1 MQSAVFFW
9 VILLTGMWVRGS
21 SLNGPLLVFEI
32 YQQGFGMYVKY
43 LMVGY
48 LIVFAVTMLVQF
60 MGYFLRNSAELI
72 GENVPSDQ
80 QFKLNT

>member
-1 MQSAVFFW
+1 
-9 VILLTGMWVRGS
+9 MWVRGS

-72 GENVPSDQ
+72 GGNVPSDQ
-80 QFKLNT
+80 QIKLNT